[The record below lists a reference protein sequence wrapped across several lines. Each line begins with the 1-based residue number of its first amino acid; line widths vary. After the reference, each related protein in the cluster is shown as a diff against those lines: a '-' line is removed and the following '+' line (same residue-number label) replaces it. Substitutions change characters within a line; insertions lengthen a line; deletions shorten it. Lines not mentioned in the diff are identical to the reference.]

1 MGIHSI
7 RLPDVGEGVAEAELV
22 EWNVKVGDTVIEDEI
37 IAAVMTDKAAVEI
50 PTSVTGKVVWVGG
63 EIGEIISVGAEL
75 LRLEVEGEGNI
86 SADKAK
92 PQPDK
97 AVVDSA
103 PPAAKL
109 EVAVEVADE
118 EAPTATD
125 SASAPR
131 ATAQISAQLQARPAG
146 RALAAPSVRKKARD
160 MGIDLRVIVGSGPQ
174 GRVLHQD
181 LDNFDGQAVA
191 VGKTPDTSIKEIKVV
206 GLRRLIA
213 NKMSQSKKHIPHITI
228 VEEVDVTNLEQ
239 TREELNTS
247 YQDDRG
253 KLTLLPFLI
262 KAVVEAVREQPQMNA
277 LYDDDAEVVRQH
289 GAVHIGMAT
298 QTSGGLMVP
307 VLKHCE
313 VRSLWDSAAEM
324 TRLAGACRDGTASRE
339 ELSGSTIT
347 ISSLGPM
354 GAIATTPII
363 NYPEVAIVGI
373 NKIATR
379 PVWDG
384 QQFIPR
390 KMMNISCA
398 FDHRVVDGWDAA
410 VMVQKLKTL
419 LEKPSMLLVE
429 T

>member
-37 IAAVMTDKAAVEI
+37 VAAVMTDKAAVEI

-75 LRLEVEGEGNI
+75 LRLEVDGEGNVGAHDTTPKTVENAEL
-86 SADKAK
+86 SK
-92 PQPDK
+92 P
-97 AVVDSA
+97 AES
-103 PPAAKL
+103 
-109 EVAVEVADE
+109 EE
-118 EAPTATD
+118 EAVTEIESSNASSLNN
-125 SASAPR
+125 SAQETPKLQASV
-131 ATAQISAQLQARPAG
+131 QLQARPAG

-160 MGIDLRVIVGSGPQ
+160 MGIDLRVVVGSGPQ
-174 GRVLHQD
+174 GRVVHHD
-181 LDNFDGQAVA
+181 LDNFNGVVIGA
-191 VGKTPDTSIKEIKVV
+191 GKAPDTSIKEIKVV

-247 YQDDRG
+247 YQEDRG
-253 KLTLLPFLI
+253 KRTLLPFLI

-277 LYDDDAEVVRQH
+277 LYDDDAEVIRQH

-298 QTSGGLMVP
+298 QTEGGLMVP
-307 VLKHCE
+307 VIKHCE

-324 TRLAGACRDGTASRE
+324 TRLASACREGSASRE

-410 VMVQKLKTL
+410 VMVQKLKML